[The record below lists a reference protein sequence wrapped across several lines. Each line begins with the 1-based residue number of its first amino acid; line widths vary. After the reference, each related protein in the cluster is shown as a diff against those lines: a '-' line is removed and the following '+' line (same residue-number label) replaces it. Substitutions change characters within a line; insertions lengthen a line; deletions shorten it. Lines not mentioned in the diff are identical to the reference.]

1 MAFGTGFEMIEP
13 TPKHPRIDDLLTA
26 MTGKAR
32 AYTIR
37 AHKCMTCTS
46 PVNQFRDSLSLKEY
60 QISGMCQACQDSVFG
75 IDDTSEE
82 PINV

>member
-1 MAFGTGFEMIEP
+1 MLEP

-26 MTGKAR
+26 MTGKSRHTVIAN
-32 AYTIR
+32 
-37 AHKCMTCTS
+37 HQCMTCTS

-75 IDDTSEE
+75 IDDTDD
-82 PINV
+82 PIDI